1 MRNEPLNE
9 NSEPLQWLC
18 TGKVIPAC
26 RTEAELAT
34 ALRLPQAPSLIIL
47 FGDINSLPELVRRV
61 DEAGKLLL
69 LHLDLIGGIGRD
81 RAGIQFLAKLG
92 VKGLITTKPQLAKMA
107 RQEGMRVIQRMFL
120 VDSESLRTG
129 ISLLKGFRPD
139 AIEALPASTPAS
151 VLAELKAATDV
162 PILVGGL
169 VRSAADVNQAV
180 ANGAFAVSTSQ
191 RELWTLD

>member
-1 MRNEPLNE
+1 MNQ

-26 RTEAELAT
+26 RTEAELAA

-47 FGDINSLPELVRRV
+47 FGDINSLPELIRRT
-61 DEAGKLLL
+61 DEAGKFLL

-81 RAGIQFLAKLG
+81 RAGIQFLARLG
-92 VKGLITTKPQLAKMA
+92 VKGLITTKPQLAKIA

-169 VRSAADVNQAV
+169 VRSADDVMQAV

-191 RELWTLD
+191 RELWNLD

>member
-1 MRNEPLNE
+1 MNQ

-26 RTEAELAT
+26 RTEAELAA

-47 FGDINSLPELVRRV
+47 FGDINSLPELIRRT

-81 RAGIQFLAKLG
+81 RAGIQFLARLG
-92 VKGLITTKPQLAKMA
+92 VKGLITTKPQLAKIA

-151 VLAELKAATDV
+151 VWL
-162 PILVGGL
+162 
-169 VRSAADVNQAV
+169 N
-180 ANGAFAVSTSQ
+180 
-191 RELWTLD
+191 

>member
-1 MRNEPLNE
+1 MNQ

-26 RTEAELAT
+26 RTEAELAA

-47 FGDINSLPELVRRV
+47 FGDINSLPELIRRT

-81 RAGIQFLAKLG
+81 RAGIQFLARLG
-92 VKGLITTKPQLAKMA
+92 VKGLITTKPQLAKIA

-162 PILVGGL
+162 PILVGAL
-169 VRSAADVNQAV
+169 VRSADDVMQAV

-191 RELWTLD
+191 RELWNLD

>member
-1 MRNEPLNE
+1 MNQ

-26 RTEAELAT
+26 RTEAELAA

-47 FGDINSLPELVRRV
+47 FGDINSLPELIRRT
-61 DEAGKLLL
+61 DEAWKFLL

-81 RAGIQFLAKLG
+81 RAGIQFLARLG
-92 VKGLITTKPQLAKMA
+92 VKGLITTKPQLAKIA

-169 VRSAADVNQAV
+169 VRSADDVMQAV

-191 RELWTLD
+191 RELWNLD

>member
-1 MRNEPLNE
+1 LNQ
-9 NSEPLQWLC
+9 NCEPLQWLC

-26 RTEAELAT
+26 RTEAELAA
-34 ALRLPQAPSLIIL
+34 ALRLPHAPSLIIL
-47 FGDINSLPELVRRV
+47 FGDINSLPELIRRT

-92 VKGLITTKPQLAKMA
+92 VKGVITTKPQLAKIA

-169 VRSAADVNQAV
+169 VRSADDVMQAV

-191 RELWTLD
+191 RELWNLD

>member
-1 MRNEPLNE
+1 MNE

-26 RTEAELAT
+26 RTEAELAA

-47 FGDINSLPELVRRV
+47 FGDINTLPDILHRAA
-61 DEAGKLLL
+61 EAGKLLL
-69 LHLDLIGGIGRD
+69 VHLDFLDGVGRD
-81 RAGIQFLAKLG
+81 KAGMVFLAKLG
-92 VKGLITTKPQLAKMA
+92 VKGLITTKPQLGKMA

-129 ISLLKGFRPD
+129 IQILKGFRPD
-139 AIEALPASTPAS
+139 AIEVLPAFTPVS

-162 PILVGGL
+162 PILAGGL
-169 VRSAADVNQAV
+169 VRSPEDVQQAV
-180 ANGAFAVSTSQ
+180 ANGACAVSTS
-191 RELWTLD
+191 RRDLWNL

>member
-26 RTEAELAT
+26 RTEAELAA

-169 VRSAADVNQAV
+169 VRSVDDVMHAV

-191 RELWTLD
+191 RELWNLD

>member
-1 MRNEPLNE
+1 MNQQNE
-9 NSEPLQWLC
+9 SLQWLC
-18 TGKVIPAC
+18 TGNVIPAC
-26 RTEAELAT
+26 RNEEEFAC
-34 ALRLPQAPSLIIL
+34 ALQLPHAPSLISL
-47 FGDINSLPELVRRV
+47 FGDINSLPELIRRA

-69 LHLDLIGGIGRD
+69 LHLDLVGGIGRD

-92 VKGLITTKPQLAKMA
+92 LKGLITTKPQLAKMA
-107 RQEGMRVIQRMFL
+107 RKEGLRVIQRMFL
-120 VDSESLRTG
+120 VDSESLKTG

-169 VRSAADVNQAV
+169 VRSQNDVTQAV
-180 ANGAFAVSTSQ
+180 ANGACAVSTS
-191 RELWTLD
+191 RRDLWEMG

>member
-1 MRNEPLNE
+1 
-9 NSEPLQWLC
+9 
-18 TGKVIPAC
+18 VIPAC
-26 RTEAELAT
+26 RTEAEFAC
-34 ALRLPQAPSLIIL
+34 ALQLPNSPSLIIL
-47 FGDINSLPELVRRV
+47 FGDINNLPDLIQRS
-61 DEAGKLLL
+61 DAAGKLLL

-81 RAGIQFLAKLG
+81 RAGIQFLAKQG

-169 VRSAADVNQAV
+169 VRAADDVVQAV
-180 ANGAFAVSTSQ
+180 ANGAFAVSTSKQ
-191 RELWTLD
+191 ELWNLSPRDSVVSV

>member
-1 MRNEPLNE
+1 MNE

-26 RTEAELAT
+26 RTEAELAA

-47 FGDINSLPELVRRV
+47 FGDINSLPELIRRT

-81 RAGIQFLAKLG
+81 RAGIQFLARLG
-92 VKGLITTKPQLAKMA
+92 VKGLITTKPQLAKIA

-169 VRSAADVNQAV
+169 VRSADDVMQAV

-191 RELWTLD
+191 RELWNLD